1 MYTHRRTSADEIRV
15 AIDAES
21 DIIAARQAGRDTAKK
36 LGFGL
41 ADQTRLA
48 TAISELA
55 RNIIKYAEKGE
66 CVVTDVSDAKTV
78 RVKVEVRDEGPGI
91 GDVKKAMA
99 DGFSTGRSLGMGLPG
114 TKRLVHDFAIDSS
127 SAGTKIAVGLSRPR

>member
-1 MYTHRRTSADEIRV
+1 MNTRRPTSAKEIRV
-15 AIDAES
+15 AINAES
-21 DIIAARQAGRDTAKK
+21 DIIAARQAGRDTAKQ

-66 CVVTDVSDAKTV
+66 CIVSDISDAKMV
-78 RVKVEVRDEGPGI
+78 RVKVEVIDDGPGI
-91 GDVKKAMA
+91 GDVKKAMT

-127 SAGTKIAVGLSRPR
+127 SSGTKIAVGLSRPR

>member
-1 MYTHRRTSADEIRV
+1 MNTRSRTSANQIRV

-55 RNIIKYAEKGE
+55 RNIIKYAERGE
-66 CVVTDVSDAKTV
+66 CVVSDMSDAKIV
-78 RVKVEVRDEGPGI
+78 RVKVDVIDEGPGI
-91 GDVKKAMA
+91 GDVQKAMT

-114 TKRLVHDFAIDSS
+114 TRRLVHDFAIDSS
-127 SAGTKIAVGLSRPR
+127 TAGTKIAVGLSRPR